1 MPLVGGQ
8 LEATTFRPNRQF
20 HNFFQQ
26 QPSQNFLPF
35 TIQQQQLLT
44 PQQIFA
50 QQQLRQQQA
59 QQRIDQN
66 VYQTQQ
72 RQAIPYTPLN
82 LQQRQ
87 YQEQLAY
94 NQFLQNRRLL
104 EEQQIKAQ
112 LNRQHNRFDLAPG
125 GQNAYAS
132 FG

>member
-1 MPLVGGQ
+1 MGGQ

-20 HNFFQQ
+20 SNIPQQ
-26 QPSQNFLPF
+26 QNFLPF
-35 TIQQQQLLT
+35 VQQQPQHFLT
-44 PQQIFA
+44 PQQIYI
-50 QQQLRQQQA
+50 QQQQQQQA

-66 VYQTQQ
+66 IYQPQQ
-72 RQAIPYTPLN
+72 RQPVPYTPLN

-94 NQFLQNRRLL
+94 NQFLQRRFL

-112 LNRQHNRFDLAPG
+112 LNRQHNRFDIGTG
-125 GQNAYAS
+125 GQNAYVP